1 METTNT
7 LITHIK
13 EMALTSGHR
22 QITGSA
28 ALARNLFQFLC
39 AQSEPPTKLMLFC
52 RQDGLVLHCNAAAL
66 GDEIAGHTLNLTE
79 LGKYDELHFFREAED
94 YIIISLCSHQESAAV
109 ARIQKDLVNLLEMI
123 SKDENNSRHL
133 LHCLNSVKN
142 AISIY
147 DENATLLYANTS
159 FCKDLSIPNLE
170 DALGR
175 NINDVIRDIGAKVH
189 SMEDNSSS
197 LKMMDVLKNGEE
209 VIDWEVRIEPVASG
223 EESKLVSN
231 DMYPVLDDAG
241 KVRGM
246 VELTHS
252 RQQDIKRTRKIM
264 GFAAEYTFHDIV
276 GASKAIKEKIRTAKE
291 YASSPFNFLIT
302 GESGVGKELF
312 AQSIHNYSPR
322 RKGPFVALNCANF
335 SDGLIESE
343 LFGYVGG
350 AFTGAS
356 KNGQIGKFELADGGT
371 LFLDEV
377 GELPLHFQSKLLR
390 VLETWMVTRIGSS
403 KQIPVNVRLITAT
416 NRNLAEMVEE
426 GLFRQDLY
434 YRLQV
439 LTLEIPP
446 LRDRKDDLVLLSDT
460 FLSQAA
466 APYRD
471 TPKILSSQAK
481 KILMSYDWPGNV
493 RELRN
498 VITRATVLSKSK
510 IISKEIL
517 EESIASKGYMLK
529 AISTDTPAERVKQK
543 LAEIDNAYASLLK
556 EALELTA
563 GNKKEAAELI
573 GVSRNTFYRML
584 EKYNDN

>member
-1 METTNT
+1 M
-7 LITHIK
+7 
-13 EMALTSGHR
+13 
-22 QITGSA
+22 
-28 ALARNLFQFLC
+28 
-39 AQSEPPTKLMLFC
+39 
-52 RQDGLVLHCNAAAL
+52 
-66 GDEIAGHTLNLTE
+66 
-79 LGKYDELHFFREAED
+79 
-94 YIIISLCSHQESAAV
+94 
-109 ARIQKDLVNLLEMI
+109 
-123 SKDENNSRHL
+123 
-133 LHCLNSVKN
+133 
-142 AISIY
+142 
-147 DENATLLYANTS
+147 
-159 FCKDLSIPNLE
+159 
-170 DALGR
+170 
-175 NINDVIRDIGAKVH
+175 IRDIGAKIH

-209 VIDWEVRIEPVASG
+209 VIDWEVRIESTDG
-223 EESKLVSN
+223 QKESKLVSN
-231 DMYPVLDDAG
+231 DMYPVVDETG
-241 KVRGM
+241 KVTGM

-264 GFAAEYTFHDIV
+264 GFAAEYTFDDIV
-276 GASKAIKEKIRTAKE
+276 GTSKAIKEKIRTAKE
-291 YASSPFNFLIT
+291 YANSPFNFLIT

-322 RKGPFVALNCANF
+322 HKGPFVALNCANF

-446 LRDRKDDLVLLSDT
+446 LRERKDDLALLSDS
-460 FLSQAA
+460 FLNQAA
-466 APYRD
+466 APYLD

-481 KILMSYDWPGNV
+481 KVLMSYDWPGNV

-510 IISKEIL
+510 IISKETL

-529 AISTDTPAERVKQK
+529 AISTDSPETRVKQK
-543 LAEIDNAYASLLK
+543 LKEIDLAYASLLK

-584 EKYNDN
+584 EKYGE

>member
-13 EMALTSGHR
+13 EMALTSEHR

-28 ALARNLFQFLC
+28 ALAGNLFQFLC
-39 AQSEPPTKLMLFC
+39 AQSEPLTKLLLFC
-52 RQDGLVLHCNAAAL
+52 RQDGLVLHCKASAL
-66 GDEIAGHTLNLTE
+66 GEELAGHTLDLTE
-79 LGKYDELHFFREAED
+79 LGKHHELHFFREVEN
-94 YIIISLCSHQESAAV
+94 YIIISLCSQQESAAV
-109 ARIQKDLVNLLEMI
+109 VRIQKDLVTLLEMI
-123 SKDENNSRHL
+123 TKDESSSRYL
-133 LHCLNSVKN
+133 LSCLNSVKN

-159 FCKDLSIPNLE
+159 FCKDLSIPHLE
-170 DALGR
+170 TALGC
-175 NINDVIRDIGAKVH
+175 NINDVIRDAGMKVH

-209 VIDWEVRIEPVASG
+209 VIDWEVRIEPTDLQD
-223 EESKLVSN
+223 ESKLVSN
-231 DMYPVLDDAG
+231 DMYPVLDDVG
-241 KVRGM
+241 NVKGM

-252 RQQDIKRTRKIM
+252 RQQDIRRTRKIM
-264 GFAAEYTFHDIV
+264 GFAAEYTFDDIV
-276 GASKAIKEKIRTAKE
+276 GASKSIKERIRTAKE

-446 LRDRKDDLVLLSDT
+446 LRDRKDDLALLSDS
-460 FLSQAA
+460 FLNQAA

-471 TPKILSSQAK
+471 TPKILNTQAK

-529 AISTDTPAERVKQK
+529 AASTDKPEERVKQK

-556 EALELTA
+556 EALEITV
-563 GNKKEAAELI
+563 GNKKEAAALI

-584 EKYNDN
+584 EKYSDV

>member
-1 METTNT
+1 MY
-7 LITHIK
+7 K
-13 EMALTSGHR
+13 R
-22 QITGSA
+22 Q
-28 ALARNLFQFLC
+28 
-39 AQSEPPTKLMLFC
+39 
-52 RQDGLVLHCNAAAL
+52 
-66 GDEIAGHTLNLTE
+66 
-79 LGKYDELHFFREAED
+79 
-94 YIIISLCSHQESAAV
+94 
-109 ARIQKDLVNLLEMI
+109 
-123 SKDENNSRHL
+123 
-133 LHCLNSVKN
+133 
-142 AISIY
+142 
-147 DENATLLYANTS
+147 
-159 FCKDLSIPNLE
+159 
-170 DALGR
+170 
-175 NINDVIRDIGAKVH
+175 
-189 SMEDNSSS
+189 
-197 LKMMDVLKNGEE
+197 
-209 VIDWEVRIEPVASG
+209 
-223 EESKLVSN
+223 
-231 DMYPVLDDAG
+231 
-241 KVRGM
+241 
-246 VELTHS
+246 
-252 RQQDIKRTRKIM
+252 
-264 GFAAEYTFHDIV
+264 
-276 GASKAIKEKIRTAKE
+276 AKE
-291 YASSPFNFLIT
+291 YANSPFNFLIT

-322 RKGPFVALNCANF
+322 HKGPFVALNCANF

-446 LRDRKDDLVLLSDT
+446 LRERKDDLALLSDS
-460 FLSQAA
+460 FLNQAA
-466 APYRD
+466 APYLD

-481 KILMSYDWPGNV
+481 KVLMSYDWPGNV

-510 IISKEIL
+510 IISKETL

-543 LAEIDNAYASLLK
+543 LTEIDNAYTSLLK

-584 EKYNDN
+584 EKYGE

>member
-1 METTNT
+1 METINT
-7 LITHIK
+7 LITQIK
-13 EMALTSGHR
+13 KMVLPGEVQ
-22 QITGSA
+22 QITGTSL
-28 ALARNLFQFLC
+28 LAKNLFLFLC
-39 AQSEPPTKLMLFC
+39 NQSSCPIDLILLF
-52 RQDGLVLHCNAAAL
+52 RKDGMILSCKAATS
-66 GDEIAGHTLNLTE
+66 DDDFSGHTLDLNRL
-79 LGKYDELHFFREAED
+79 KDAEDLQFLKVSDD
-94 YIIISLCSHQESAAV
+94 YIIAAV
-109 ARIQKDLVNLLEMI
+109 CDKEKSAELSHIQKDFQNLLAI
-123 SKDENNSRHL
+123 FDENEDSSRHL
-133 LHCLNSVKN
+133 LYCLNSVKN

-175 NINDVIRDIGAKVH
+175 NINDVIRDIGAKIH

-209 VIDWEVRIEPVASG
+209 VIDWEIRIESTEG
-223 EESKLVSN
+223 QKESKLVSN
-231 DMYPVLDDAG
+231 DMYPVVDETG
-241 KVRGM
+241 KVTGM

-264 GFAAEYTFHDIV
+264 GFAAEYTFDDIV
-276 GASKAIKEKIRTAKE
+276 GTSKAIKEKIRTAKE
-291 YASSPFNFLIT
+291 YANSPFNFLIT

-322 RKGPFVALNCANF
+322 HKGPFVALNCANF

-446 LRDRKDDLVLLSDT
+446 LRERKDDLALLSDS
-460 FLSQAA
+460 FLNQAA
-466 APYRD
+466 APYLD

-481 KILMSYDWPGNV
+481 KVLMSYDWPGNV

-510 IISKEIL
+510 IISKETL

-529 AISTDTPAERVKQK
+529 AISTDSPETRVKQK
-543 LAEIDNAYASLLK
+543 LKEIDLAYASLLK

-584 EKYNDN
+584 EKYGE